1 MLTRDSAFTERLFQE
16 AVCLLQETREYM
28 QWQAPLDLNS
38 LSMQDSLF
46 LSCEV
51 TRVTARL
58 TEIVAWL
65 LAEKAKQMGQIHE
78 LGPLHSKPRLSGDEI
93 CIADSSNTCPVPI
106 PPRLHELL
114 DKTRNLYLRLLRLE
128 KMLEMEA
135 NENRD
140 DG

>member
-16 AVCLLQETREYM
+16 AICLLHETREYM
-28 QWQAPLDLNS
+28 QWQAPLDLNT

-65 LAEKAKQMGQIHE
+65 LAEKAQQMGQIPE
-78 LGPLHSKPRLSGDEI
+78 LNFSSRPRLSGDEI
-93 CIADSSNTCPVPI
+93 CIADSCKTCPVSI
-106 PPRLHELL
+106 PPKLYELL
-114 DKTRNLYLRLLRLE
+114 DKTRNLYIRLLRLE
-128 KMLEMEA
+128 KMLEV
-135 NENRD
+135 NENHYD
-140 DG
+140 